1 MRAALITALGE
12 PPELGTVPDPGRG
25 EGEVLL
31 EMLAAPLN
39 PVDLSVASGGF
50 FAGHP
55 PVPYVPGAEGVGR
68 VLEGRELEPGTLV
81 WTGQHGLGIARDGVM
96 AERALASESQV
107 VPVPGGA
114 DPALAAALGI
124 AGLAGWLPVAWRAPV
139 RAGETVLVQG
149 ATGVVGQV
157 AVQAAK
163 LLGAGR
169 VVAAG
174 RRPAGLARCREL
186 GADATVELRGQPDLA
201 DELAAACGTKPPTL
215 IVDPLWGEP
224 LTAALQA
231 AGQGARIVQL
241 GQSAGATAALPSAAI
256 RGKELELLGYTNLR
270 VPFDVLAGAY
280 GTLVGHAAAGR
291 IRIDVERV
299 PLERAADAWRRQAA
313 GTPVKLV
320 VTP

>member
-1 MRAALITALGE
+1 MRAAVVN
-12 PPELGTVPDPGRG
+12 ELGQPPAVLDVPEPGRG

-55 PVPYVPGAEGVGR
+55 PVPYVAGAEGVGR
-68 VLEGRELEPGTLV
+68 VLAADRLEPGTLV

-96 AERALASESQV
+96 AERAVATESLV
-107 VPVPGGA
+107 VPVPEGA
-114 DPALAAALGI
+114 DPAIAAALGI

-139 RAGETVLVQG
+139 RPGETVLVLG
-149 ATGVVGQV
+149 ATGVVGLV

-174 RRPAGLARCREL
+174 RRPEGLARCREL
-186 GADATVELRGQPDLA
+186 GADATVELRGQADLA
-201 DELAAACGTKPPTL
+201 AELISACGEQPPTL

-224 LTAALQA
+224 LVAALQA
-231 AGQGARIVQL
+231 AGQRARIVQL
-241 GQSAGATAALPSAAI
+241 GQSAGATAAIPSSAI

-270 VPFDVLAGAY
+270 VPFDELADAY
-280 GTLVGHAAAGR
+280 RTLVGHATAGR
-291 IRIDVERV
+291 IRVDLERV
-299 PLERAADAWRRQAA
+299 PLEQAADAWRRQAA
-313 GTPVKLV
+313 GTAAKLV